1 MRKLIVGLMVGS
13 LLAVA
18 GPAMAQQ
25 QGGIG
30 DPLTLA
36 ASGVLIPWAG
46 AAGDS
51 FLLEVASPVNDSP
64 RLHMF
69 FFNAACSRVGDSV
82 GLPLTVNDIAFL
94 SIPTVTSEIAG
105 LVTIG
110 SVDTSGFNLLPL
122 EAPIHTRM
130 YLFNPTSG
138 KSRVVSPIILDT
150 AEFAGNPHTWSP
162 LRTAATFYAPRET
175 ATVTTN
181 LFFICPNNAIQATTG
196 TASAFPIAS
205 GFPAIAPPFPTTFP
219 SDMLRARI
227 YDTNEVFL
235 RDVKTGCSCVRQA
248 NVTAISNI
256 YSDATV
262 SAGTYTE
269 IEANPANAAGD
280 FAFTGYR
287 SSATVGSAINDFFER
302 LSNGSRPSI
311 QGVNGVV
318 TNAR

>member
-1 MRKLIVGLMVGS
+1 MVGLMVGS

-18 GPAMAQQ
+18 APAMAQQ

-36 ASGVLIPWAG
+36 ASGVVVPWAG

-51 FLLEVASPVNDSP
+51 FLLEVASPVTDSP

-69 FFNAACSRVGDSV
+69 FFNASCTRVGDSV

-94 SIPTVTSEIAG
+94 SIPTVVPDVAG
-105 LVTIG
+105 LVTMG
-110 SVDTSGFNLLPL
+110 SVDGSGFNLLPL
-122 EAPIHTRM
+122 EAPIHARM
-130 YLFNPTSG
+130 YMFNPASG
-138 KSRVVSPIILDT
+138 KSREVSPIILDT
-150 AEFAGNPHTWSP
+150 AEFSGNPHTWSP
-162 LRTAATFYAPRET
+162 LRTAATYYAPRET

-181 LFFICPNNAIQATTG
+181 LMFICPNNAIQALTG
-196 TASAFPIAS
+196 TSSAFPIAS

-219 SDMLRARI
+219 TDMLRARI

-235 RDVKTGCSCVRQA
+235 RDVKTGCSCVRFA
-248 NVTAISNI
+248 NVTALSNI
-256 YSDATV
+256 YSDASV
-262 SAGTYTE
+262 IGGTYTE

-287 SSATVGSAINDFFER
+287 STATAGSAINDFFER
-302 LSNGSRPSI
+302 MSNGSRNSI
-311 QGVNGVV
+311 QGVL